1 MSLCKRFFSPDAA
14 EAEPRGRRPRV
25 QGVAPY
31 PQPARDREEKPMFR
45 PMPLLVGAA
54 LALAALGGYDV
65 WRGDPQAAP
74 SAGPAPAAAAPAAA
88 APITLTTARVPL
100 GEVVTSSG
108 ATLYR
113 FEKDTAKPAKSTC
126 AGQCAATWPPVLAT
140 AGAPQLR
147 GIAPGLVGIVLRSDG
162 TEQVTLAGWPL
173 YRYTGDTA
181 PGQTK
186 GEGVAGSWHAVGPAG
201 KPAVATA
208 KSTGQRA
215 PTGSVGAPPA
225 PAPAPPQLAPPQP
238 APTAE
243 PDPAPSG
250 GGY

>member
-1 MSLCKRFFSPDAA
+1 
-14 EAEPRGRRPRV
+14 
-25 QGVAPY
+25 
-31 PQPARDREEKPMFR
+31 MFR

-74 SAGPAPAAAAPAAA
+74 SAAPSAAGPAPAAAT
-88 APITLTTARVPL
+88 PITLTTARVPL

-113 FEKDTAKPAKSTC
+113 FEKDTAKPAKSNC

-140 AGAPQLR
+140 GGAPQLR

-162 TEQVTLAGWPL
+162 TEQVTLAGWLL
-173 YRYTGDTA
+173 YRYIGDTA

-201 KPAVATA
+201 KPAVAAA
-208 KSTGQRA
+208 KSSGPRGA
-215 PTGSVGAPPA
+215 GGSVGAPPA
-225 PAPAPPQLAPPQP
+225 PAPVTPKP
-238 APTAE
+238 APA

-250 GGY
+250 GYGY

>member
-1 MSLCKRFFSPDAA
+1 
-14 EAEPRGRRPRV
+14 
-25 QGVAPY
+25 
-31 PQPARDREEKPMFR
+31 MFR

-74 SAGPAPAAAAPAAA
+74 SAGAAPATD

-113 FEKDTAKPAKSTC
+113 FDKDTAKPAKSNC
-126 AGQCAATWPPVLAT
+126 AGQCATTWPPVLAT
-140 AGAPQLR
+140 GGAPQLR

-173 YRYTGDTA
+173 YRYLGDTA

-186 GEGVAGSWHAVGPAG
+186 GEGMAGSWHAVGPAG
-201 KPAVATA
+201 KPAIAAA
-208 KSTGQRA
+208 KPTGQRGSNVSSGSLGVPA
-215 PTGSVGAPPA
+215 PRPAPEPATPKPA
-225 PAPAPPQLAPPQP
+225 PAA
-238 APTAE
+238 
-243 PDPAPSG
+243 DPAPSG
-250 GGY
+250 GYGY

>member
-1 MSLCKRFFSPDAA
+1 
-14 EAEPRGRRPRV
+14 V
-25 QGVAPY
+25 
-31 PQPARDREEKPMFR
+31 
-45 PMPLLVGAA
+45 
-54 LALAALGGYDV
+54 
-65 WRGDPQAAP
+65 
-74 SAGPAPAAAAPAAA
+74 
-88 APITLTTARVPL
+88 LTA
-100 GEVVTSSG
+100 
-108 ATLYR
+108 
-113 FEKDTAKPAKSTC
+113 D
-126 AGQCAATWPPVLAT
+126 
-140 AGAPQLR
+140 GAPKLT
-147 GIAPGLVGIVLRSDG
+147 GIEPALVGITVRSDG
-162 TEQVTLAGWPL
+162 TRQLTLAGWPL

>member
-1 MSLCKRFFSPDAA
+1 
-14 EAEPRGRRPRV
+14 
-25 QGVAPY
+25 
-31 PQPARDREEKPMFR
+31 MFR

-74 SAGPAPAAAAPAAA
+74 SARPAPAAAT
-88 APITLTTARVPL
+88 PIILTTARVPL

-113 FEKDTAKPAKSTC
+113 FEKDTAKPAKSNC

-201 KPAVATA
+201 KPAVAAA

-215 PTGSVGAPPA
+215 PNGSVGAPPA
-225 PAPAPPQLAPPQP
+225 PAPAPQP
-238 APTAE
+238 APPKPAPTPE